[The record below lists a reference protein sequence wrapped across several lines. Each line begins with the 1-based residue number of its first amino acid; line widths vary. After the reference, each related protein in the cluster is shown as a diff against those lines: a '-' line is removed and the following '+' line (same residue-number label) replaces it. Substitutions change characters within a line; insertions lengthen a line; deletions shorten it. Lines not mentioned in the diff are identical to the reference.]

1 MLKDYLE
8 EKVYLKQQN
17 RFLRFFI
24 FLLCLALISSSL
36 VIIHVV
42 KMQKVILVPVGLS
55 RKVAVSSEEVDEAY
69 IEEMTELVM
78 CYALN
83 YTPQN
88 VEWRFTRLL
97 ELFTPDVYP
106 EYRKTF
112 TGLAGD
118 VKSTGVTS
126 SFHITGIKYNPA
138 KKKILVEGYLYQWT
152 KDKRFISDSLKRY
165 ILGYDVHHGK
175 FMLTGFR
182 ECVKNCGL

>member
-36 VIIHVV
+36 VIIHVM

-55 RKVAVSSEEVDEAY
+55 RKVAVSSEKADEAY
-69 IEEMTELVM
+69 IEEMTKLVVY
-78 CYALN
+78 YALS

-88 VEWRFTRLL
+88 VEWQFTKLL

-106 EYRKTF
+106 EYKKTF
-112 TGLAGD
+112 TSLAED

-126 SFHITGIKYNPA
+126 SFHVTGIKYNPA
-138 KKKILVEGYLYQWT
+138 KKKILVTGYLYQWT
-152 KDKRFISDSLKRY
+152 KDKKFISDSLRRY
-165 ILGYDVHHGK
+165 ILSYDVRHGK

-182 ECVKNCGL
+182 ECVKNCGS